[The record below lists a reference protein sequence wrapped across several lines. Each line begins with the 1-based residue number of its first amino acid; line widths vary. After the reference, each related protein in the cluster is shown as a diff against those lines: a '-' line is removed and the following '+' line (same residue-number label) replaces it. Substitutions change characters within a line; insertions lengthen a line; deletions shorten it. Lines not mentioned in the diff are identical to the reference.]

1 MISFGLSATASL
13 SATVGLS
20 VTVSVLSA
28 TVGAESQAWCF
39 FLLVFLCLTE
49 NSSEMG
55 LGIEMGLFGSIYS
68 GALVTKCFRHDCP
81 LLATNFGFVT
91 KGA

>member
-1 MISFGLSATASL
+1 MASL

-20 VTVSVLSA
+20 AMVSVLSA
-28 TVGAESQAWCF
+28 IVGAESQAWCF

-49 NSSEMG
+49 NSSEMR
-55 LGIEMGLFGSIYS
+55 LFRSIYS
-68 GALVTKCFRHDCP
+68 GALVTKCFHHYCP

>member
-28 TVGAESQAWCF
+28 TIGAESQAWCF

-49 NSSEMG
+49 NSS
-55 LGIEMGLFGSIYS
+55 EMGLFGSIYS